1 MMAARAGKQQ
11 NRVGRKSGS
20 GEQDEEEQPLQAVLI
35 ADSFNRR
42 FFPITKDQPRALLPL
57 ANVSMIDYT
66 LEFLTSTG
74 VQETFVF
81 CCWMSNKIKDHLLK
95 SKWCRPSSPN
105 TVHII
110 TSELYRSLGDV
121 LRDVDTKSLIRSDFI
136 LVYGDVVSNIDLSHA
151 LQQHKLRRKQEKNIS
166 VMTMI
171 FRESSPGNRTR
182 CDEDDVIVAVDTKS
196 NRVLHYQKTQ
206 GLNKIHFP
214 MNIFHSGSDEF
225 EVRHDLLDCHISI
238 CSPQV
243 AELFTDNFDYQTRND
258 FVRGILVNEEILG
271 NQIHMFVSKD
281 GYGARVSNLH
291 MYDSVS
297 CDLIGRWAYPITPE
311 ANFSDEEGRSCTHSR
326 HNVYREVGVGLGHG
340 SLMEENVLIGQN
352 TVIGANCS
360 LSNTVIGANCL
371 IGDGVVLDRAFI
383 WNSVHIGDGVTVRQS
398 VVCDGVEVK
407 DGVTLKP
414 QCVLAYGV
422 VVGPG
427 VSLPERTVVSLHH
440 PDEEE
445 EDDEEDEFLSEE
457 NDINVHKDKI
467 KHKAYNPAE
476 VGSEGRGYLWK
487 NSSTDDAEE
496 EELTQCIWGLVLKSD
511 PDSETESEASEGSH
525 DPGSR
530 SESPELDDVKVFQNE
545 VLGTLQR
552 GLEENISCDN
562 LVLEINSLK
571 YAYNISLKEVMQILT
586 KVVLEFPFHQ
596 HGAHITAAQYSSLLL
611 PLLKKWSPVF
621 KNYVKR
627 AQDHAHCLSSLE
639 EVFIE
644 HDTHWPALAKVL
656 MSVYQLEILD
666 EDSIMRWFSQGSQT
680 ERSKTLR
687 KNPGLLKFIQWLE
700 EAEESSEG
708 DE

>member
-1 MMAARAGKQQ
+1 
-11 NRVGRKSGS
+11 
-20 GEQDEEEQPLQAVLI
+20 
-35 ADSFNRR
+35 
-42 FFPITKDQPRALLPL
+42 
-57 ANVSMIDYT
+57 
-66 LEFLTSTG
+66 
-74 VQETFVF
+74 
-81 CCWMSNKIKDHLLK
+81 
-95 SKWCRPSSPN
+95 
-105 TVHII
+105 
-110 TSELYRSLGDV
+110 
-121 LRDVDTKSLIRSDFI
+121 
-136 LVYGDVVSNIDLSHA
+136 
-151 LQQHKLRRKQEKNIS
+151 
-166 VMTMI
+166 MTMI

-311 ANFSDEEGRSCTHSR
+311 ANFSDEEGRTCTHSR

-340 SLMEENVLIGQN
+340 SLMEENVLIGRN

-383 WNSVHIGDGVTVRQS
+383 WNNVRIGDGVMVRQS
-398 VVCDGVEVK
+398 VICDGVEVK
-407 DGVTLKP
+407 HGVTLKP
-414 QCVLAYGV
+414 QCVLAYSV

-427 VSLPERTVVSLHH
+427 VSLPEGTVVSLHH

-445 EDDEEDEFLSEE
+445 DEDDEDEFLSDD
-457 NDINVHKDKI
+457 NDVTVHKDKT

-487 NSSTDDAEE
+487 NSSIDDAEE
-496 EELTQCIWGLVLKSD
+496 EELTQCIWGLVLKPD

-530 SESPELDDVKVFQNE
+530 SESPELDDVRVFQNE

-562 LVLEINSLK
+562 LVLEINSLN
-571 YAYNISLKEVMQILT
+571 AA
-586 KVVLEFPFHQ
+586 EFCPL
-596 HGAHITAAQYSSLLL
+596 IAQYSSLLL
-611 PLLKKWSPVF
+611 PLLKKWAPVF

-627 AQDHAHCLSSLE
+627 AQDHTHCLSTLE
-639 EVFIE
+639 EVFME
-644 HDTHWPALAKVL
+644 HETYWPALAKVL

-666 EDSIMRWFSQGSQT
+666 EDSIMHWFSQGAQT

-708 DE
+708 DD